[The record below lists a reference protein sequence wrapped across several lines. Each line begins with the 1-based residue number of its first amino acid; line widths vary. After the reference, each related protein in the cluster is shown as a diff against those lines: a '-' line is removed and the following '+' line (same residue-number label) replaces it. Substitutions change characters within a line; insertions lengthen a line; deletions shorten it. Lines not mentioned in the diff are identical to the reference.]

1 MGNKNLVGYFFI
13 IGTAFFTA
21 FSYIFGKKVSDEL
34 FPETVAFYWF
44 LGAFLVAIL
53 KRVIFTGLGFKFS
66 VPLNELGKYKK
77 IMILTSF
84 ITVFGAA
91 CWVIALRIIG
101 PPSTSFLMKFQVL
114 FAVIFGVIFLGERL
128 GKMEIIGIFF
138 TIIGRLFITFN
149 STHIELIGS
158 FYAISAA
165 FFYSILFILVKKMAA
180 DLNMI
185 MVANLRSMGVVIIG
199 FLYLI
204 ISGKFQFPNSEDF
217 LMMLLG
223 GTCGAYI
230 GKAFQFQAI
239 KLVDV
244 SRTTAITPLEA
255 VFVILLSFIFFD
267 TVPDSYKLIGGFLI
281 ILGVIL
287 LLIFR
292 KHNLD

>member
-1 MGNKNLVGYFFI
+1 MRNKTLIGYFFI

-21 FSYIFGKKVSDEL
+21 FSYIFGKKVSDNL

-44 LGAFLVAIL
+44 LGALIVAVL
-53 KRVIFTGLGFKFS
+53 KRIVFTGLGYKFS
-66 VPLNELGKYKK
+66 VSINELGKYKK
-77 IMILTSF
+77 IMILTSL

-91 CWVIALRIIG
+91 SWVIALRIIG

-128 GKMEIIGIFF
+128 GKMEIIGIVF
-138 TIIGRLFITFN
+138 TIIGGLFITFN
-149 STHIELIGS
+149 STPIELIGS

-185 MVANLRSMGVVIIG
+185 MVATLRSMGVVIIG

-204 ISGKFQFPNSEDF
+204 ISGKFQLPNSDDF
-217 LMMLLG
+217 FMMLLG

-255 VFVILLSFIFFD
+255 VFVIFLSFIFFD
-267 TVPDSYKLIGGFLI
+267 TVPDLYKLIGGFLI
-281 ILGVIL
+281 ILGVIF

-292 KHNLD
+292 KNNLD

>member
-1 MGNKNLVGYFFI
+1 MRNKILIGYFFI

-21 FSYIFGKKVSDEL
+21 FSYIFGKKVSDDL

-44 LGAFLVAIL
+44 LGAFIVAVL
-53 KRVIFTGLGFKFS
+53 KRIVFTGLGYKFS
-66 VPLNELGKYKK
+66 VPINELGKYKK
-77 IMILTSF
+77 IMILTSL

-91 CWVIALRIIG
+91 SWVIALRIIG

-114 FAVIFGVIFLGERL
+114 FAVVLGVIFLGERL

-138 TIIGRLFITFN
+138 TIIGGLFITFN
-149 STHIELIGS
+149 STQMELIGV

-165 FFYSILFILVKKMAA
+165 FFYSILFILVKKMAG

-185 MVANLRSMGVVIIG
+185 MVATLRSMGVVIIG

-204 ISGKFQFPNSEDF
+204 ISGKFQLPNSDDF
-217 LMMLLG
+217 FMMLLG

-255 VFVILLSFIFFD
+255 VFVIFLSFIFFD
-267 TVPDSYKLIGGFLI
+267 TVPDLYKLIGGFLI

-287 LLIFR
+287 LLVFR
-292 KHNLD
+292 KNNLD